1 MSDIPVDRARQTET
15 DRKSTTHRSMLSDIP
30 EDRDRQTDRDRQ
42 EDYDSQVSVERH
54 SRRAAAVA
62 GRAGVR
68 GAVAAVVGLAQERD
82 KHATGVSVAA
92 VDPRA
97 HSPPRSS

>member
-1 MSDIPVDRARQTET
+1 
-15 DRKSTTHRSMLSDIP
+15 MLSDIP